1 MYAECIYYIYYLLFW
16 LVFASVVRKYKSYSL
31 ARAEPRSNQKTG
43 ERGGEQGL
51 MHCLHS
57 TPREFGHSVHQR
69 TGQSTFLTGRQGVSG
84 YKGIPSVVFLLAT
97 SYLIRVI
104 FVRRTTLYLKRFKIK
119 VKWTKKRHSLFWR
132 YPIFPHWYGPYIP
145 SWLVHCQCFTF
156 KRCKKN
162 SKWNV
167 LVMEVCM
174 VRIILEKLDQNSECC
189 YADFRPVRRPGS
201 S

>member
-57 TPREFGHSVHQR
+57 TPREFGHSVRQR
-69 TGQSTFLTGRQGVSG
+69 TGQSTFLTGPQGVSG
-84 YKGIPSVVFLLAT
+84 YKGMPSVVFLLAT

-104 FVRRTTLYLKRFKIK
+104 FVRRTVTTLYLKRFKIK
-119 VKWTKKRHSLFWR
+119 VK
-132 YPIFPHWYGPYIP
+132 
-145 SWLVHCQCFTF
+145 
-156 KRCKKN
+156 
-162 SKWNV
+162 
-167 LVMEVCM
+167 
-174 VRIILEKLDQNSECC
+174 
-189 YADFRPVRRPGS
+189 
-201 S
+201 